1 MISILRSAPLRR
13 VAAFCLF
20 LSVCIASFAGLTR
33 PGVAND
39 VEELKGSWSGRGRIT
54 FNDGK
59 SENIHCTAYYS
70 GGRNELRMAIQC
82 KSEKSPIHIRSRLR
96 ISGTRATGEW
106 EERTYNASGSA
117 KGRISGDHIS
127 LNVTG
132 GGFEG
137 TMSVSFG
144 ARKHN
149 VSITTKGISMRGAK
163 LSFSRR

>member
-1 MISILRSAPLRR
+1 MISIPRSAPLRR
-13 VAAFCLF
+13 AAAFCLF

-33 PGVAND
+33 PGVAGD
-39 VEELKGSWSGRGRIT
+39 VDELKGSWSGRGRIA

-70 GGRNELRMAIQC
+70 GGKNELRMAIQC
-82 KSEKSPIHIRSRLR
+82 RSEKSPIHIRSRLR

-117 KGRISGDHIS
+117 SGRISGDHMS
-127 LNVTG
+127 LKVAG

-144 ARKHN
+144 ARSHS
-149 VSITTKGISMRGAK
+149 VSIATKGISMRTANV
-163 LSFSRR
+163 SFSRR